1 MDSQSRYIIRAMILI
16 IVLALG
22 AFAASLYVPYN
33 VTFDAQITDLAGE
46 ASIIVTNRAP
56 HSITP
61 RGADAIPL
69 RIGET
74 LALAPGTSATITF
87 TINGGRATIQGPTTL
102 RLVES
107 HRSAT
112 SIGHVLGD
120 GDYTLTVEQ
129 DGGTARYYFHNA
141 DPAVDEMNVTIW
153 INHAINDI
161 VPLTEPCWIADMT
174 GRGPAVSAP
183 ILCP

>member
-1 MDSQSRYIIRAMILI
+1 MDIQSRYIIRAMIVI
-16 IVLALG
+16 IVMALG
-22 AFAASLYVPYN
+22 AFAVSLYVPYD

-46 ASIIVTNRAP
+46 ASIIVTDRAP
-56 HSITP
+56 RPITS
-61 RGADAIPL
+61 RGTDAISL

-74 LALAPGTSATITF
+74 LKLAPGTTATITF
-87 TINGGRATIQGPTTL
+87 TINGGRATVQGPASF

-107 HRSAT
+107 HRNAT
-112 SIGHVLGD
+112 TIGHVLGD

-141 DPAVDEMNVTIW
+141 DPAIDEMNVTVW

-161 VPLTEPCWIADMT
+161 VPLTEPCWIANTTD
-174 GRGPAVSAP
+174 RGPAVSAP